1 MMFSVAIVI
10 IKQVGNLTQNV
21 MFIWKEKRRLEKNW
35 QEESGYSE
43 NLLLWQPWIA
53 FHFFLGTDTLSF
65 Q

>member
-43 NLLLWQPWIA
+43 NLLL
-53 FHFFLGTDTLSF
+53 
-65 Q
+65 